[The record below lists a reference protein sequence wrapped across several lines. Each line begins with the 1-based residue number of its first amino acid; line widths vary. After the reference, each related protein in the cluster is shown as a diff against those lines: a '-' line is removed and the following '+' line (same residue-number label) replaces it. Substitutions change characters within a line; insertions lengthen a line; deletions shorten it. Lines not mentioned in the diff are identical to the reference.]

1 MPALE
6 TVEQM
11 RPGREDLGFGPVRG
25 IPEGHGTF
33 LTGTGISAPRIAQL
47 MKEAVYAEAD
57 YLSGVPEE
65 RPALPLPIKWDLN
78 DGIRAYYGRKKGRAS

>member
-57 YLSGVPEE
+57 
-65 RPALPLPIKWDLN
+65 
-78 DGIRAYYGRKKGRAS
+78 